1 MAVENTGPEQI
12 RTTTVLLVL
21 ATLFTVLRFLARHQV
36 AAKYGVDDF
45 LVVGGLV
52 SKLVCAVGES

>member
-1 MAVENTGPEQI
+1 MAVEDTGPEQI

-21 ATLFTVLRFLARHQV
+21 ATLFTVLRFLARRQV

-52 SKLVCAVGES
+52 SKLVCAVYES